1 MLGRFDR
8 YALKRLSG
16 AAGFFALVFIGLF
29 WINQS
34 LAVFDRVIADGR
46 SLLVFLRLILFY
58 LPEVVAIMLP
68 VVALA
73 APLQFFHRLA
83 AERELVAWFAG
94 GALPARTLR
103 PVAVFALL
111 MAALSMLFAHF
122 LAPLGRDRLS
132 VAGEEIDRESFA
144 RLIRPRN
151 FVTLAPG
158 VTVFVGDIDREGAF
172 HDLFLHD
179 ERTPERPVTFIA
191 RAARLLRGEER
202 VILSME
208 QGQTQRLDRNRHAL
222 GTLSFERFDYDLT
235 PFLAHQDVTGPDHAN
250 VRLLTTPEL
259 VDRRRDLP
267 LATLEITDRMM
278 QFVFT
283 FVLPFLAAA
292 AMMAGPQGRN
302 GGGWRIALAV
312 GIALLVNLANGRM
325 LDLVHRSP
333 AAWPAAFVPSL
344 VAALAAF
351 WLLRRAGRPLLP
363 ALRHRT
369 GCGEAKRPC

>member
-8 YALKRLSG
+8 YALKRLLG
-16 AAGFFALVFIGLF
+16 AAGFFSLVFIGLF

-34 LAVFDRVIADGR
+34 LALFDRVIADGR
-46 SLLVFLRLILFY
+46 SLMVFFRLILFT

-94 GALPARTLR
+94 GATPLR
-103 PVAVFALL
+103 SLRAVALFALF
-111 MAALSMLFAHF
+111 MAALSLLFAHF

-132 VAGEEIDRESFA
+132 VEGKEIDQESFA

-172 HDLFLHD
+172 HNLFLHD
-179 ERTPERPVTFIA
+179 ERTADRPVTFIA
-191 RAARLLRGEER
+191 RSARLLRGDER

-208 QGQTQRLDRNRHAL
+208 QGQTQRLDRNRLAL

-235 PFLAHQDVTGPDHAN
+235 PFLEHQAATDHAAAN

-259 VDRRRDLP
+259 AVRIESLP
-267 LATLEITDRMM
+267 LATLEVTDRAM
-278 QFVFT
+278 QIVFT
-283 FVLPFLAAA
+283 LVLPFLAAA
-292 AMMAGPQGRN
+292 AMMTGPQGRN

-333 AAWPAAFVPSL
+333 EAWPAAFVPSL
-344 VAALAAF
+344 VAALAGI

-363 ALRHRT
+363 TLGRRS
-369 GCGEAKRPC
+369 GCPEEGRS